1 MRGLPRVLPQF
12 PKSVL
17 DRKLLPALVEE
28 MKDRELLALVLQN
41 IFQIVKMMPSGRRA
55 FTEKIIPPLKEAFL
69 VGGSG
74 KNAVTPEKETGK
86 EAGLMVLL
94 ENLKSI
100 SENCSGKEFKDGMS
114 PALMLSLFRSK

>member
-1 MRGLPRVLPQF
+1 MLPQF

-28 MKDRELLALVLQN
+28 MKDRELLALILQN

-55 FTEKIIPPLKEAFL
+55 FAEKIIPPLKEAFL
-69 VGGSG
+69 VSGGGG
-74 KNAVTPEKETGK
+74 KSAAAAERETGK

-94 ENLKSI
+94 ENLKTI
-100 SENCSGKEFKDGMS
+100 SENCSGQEFKDGMFLG
-114 PALMLSLFRSK
+114 LMLFFCRAQQ